1 MIRATRVAAGIAIG
15 LLGCGHSVT
24 HIPTPAGGAQ
34 PVGPET
40 VLAFHARAE
49 AFYVRLLDKRFNA
62 LETFNDAFLRRHF
75 SSEDRFFDYYASL
88 AQALDEARFERSRP
102 WSVEVEEYVFEGPGR
117 VLVQVRFIGDD
128 NRPLRPDS
136 STFVQLD
143 VWEQRED
150 DWWIV
155 PGKL

>member
-62 LETFNDAFLRRHF
+62 LETFNDPFLRRHF
-75 SSEDRFFDYYASL
+75 SSEDLFFDYYAAL
-88 AQALDEARFERSRP
+88 AEAFDQARFERSRP

-117 VLVQVRFIGDD
+117 VVVQVRFMGNN
-128 NRPLRPDS
+128 NRPLRPGS

-143 VWEQRED
+143 IWEHRED

-155 PGKL
+155 PSKL